1 MIETPMFL
9 TAGAVL
15 ISLAIL
21 AAAAPAR
28 QGRILPLASVAGTAP
43 AELPPVGD
51 AKVLWR
57 DTAQSVDA
65 RARDLLPRLTFEEKI
80 SLLHADSQFGT
91 APLVRFNVAR
101 RWMSDGPQG
110 VREEI
115 NLTNWNPAGRTDD
128 FATAMPANIGLA
140 ASFDLELAKTFGDV
154 IGEEALAR
162 GKNIMLGPG
171 LNIMRTPLNGRNCE
185 YFGEDPYLASRMAVA
200 FIDAVQS
207 HGVAACAKHYM
218 ANNQETQRNSI
229 NVEMD
234 ERALH
239 EIYLPAFKAAVTEAH
254 VWSIMTAYNRF
265 RGDYCSESDLLLNQI
280 LKKDW
285 GFQGLVMSD
294 WGGVH
299 STVKAAMNGLDLEMG
314 SPQPFNKNFLADPLV
329 EAVNEGLVP
338 KERID
343 EMAPASLRVLVA
355 TGMFDPPKGQ
365 DRCAGLLMSPAHI
378 EAARKI
384 EESACVLLKNE
395 NNALPLD
402 VSKIKT
408 IAVIGQNANTKFAHD
423 GNSAAIKTA
432 YEVTPLEGITK
443 RAGADIK
450 VNYVPGYT
458 AGRGG
463 PGRRGRATT
472 AASAPAT
479 RNTQIDEAVAAAKNA
494 DVAIVVAGLYRGQ
507 DQEGADRRDMNLPPG
522 QSELIQAVVAAN
534 PRTIVVLNGGGPL
547 TLDPWLPKA
556 AGVLFYWYGGTEGG
570 NALANI
576 LFGDVNPSGH
586 LPCSYPKQ
594 LSDSPAHSADA
605 TVYPGVNGQ
614 ENYQEGILVGYR
626 WFDTKN
632 IEPLFPFG
640 YGLSYTTFKV
650 SDLAVAPQPIGT
662 AADAPQVT
670 ISATV
675 TNTGGREEAEVVQL
689 YIQDMHSSLPRP
701 VKELKGFKK
710 VNLKPGEK
718 ATVQIPLKLADF
730 AYYDPDKKGWFAEA
744 GDFTIHVGTSSRDLP
759 LQATYRL
766 AESKLLPP

>member
-1 MIETPMFL
+1 M
-9 TAGAVL
+9 GHKGC
-15 ISLAIL
+15 
-21 AAAAPAR
+21 AR
-28 QGRILPLASVAGTAP
+28 
-43 AELPPVGD
+43 
-51 AKVLWR
+51 
-57 DTAQSVDA
+57 
-65 RARDLLPRLTFEEKI
+65 
-80 SLLHADSQFGT
+80 
-91 APLVRFNVAR
+91 
-101 RWMSDGPQG
+101 
-110 VREEI
+110 EI
-115 NLTNWNPAGRTDD
+115 NLTNWTTAGHTDD

-140 ASFDLELAKTFGDV
+140 ASFDPELAKAFGDV
-154 IGEEALAR
+154 IGEEAVTR
-162 GKNIMLGPG
+162 GKEIMLGPG
-171 LNIMRTPLNGRNCE
+171 MNIMRTPLNGRNCE
-185 YFGEDPYLASRMAVA
+185 YFGEDPYLASRMAVS
-200 FIDAVQS
+200 FIEAVQS

-285 GFQGLVMSD
+285 NFQGLVVSD

-314 SPQPFNKNFLADPLV
+314 SPLPFNRNFLADPLV
-329 EAVNEGLVP
+329 EAVKAGQVP
-338 KERID
+338 LARID
-343 EMAPASLRVLVA
+343 DMALRNLRVMVA
-355 TGMFDPPKGQ
+355 TGMFDPPK
-365 DRCAGLLMSPAHI
+365 DKTNVPGLMAPAHI
-378 EAARKI
+378 ESARKI
-384 EESACVLLKNE
+384 EEAACVLLKNE
-395 NNALPLD
+395 GQALPLD
-402 VSKIKT
+402 RAKIKA

-423 GNSAAIKTA
+423 GNSAAIKTT

-443 RAGADIK
+443 RAGTAIK
-450 VNYVPGYT
+450 VTYAQGYT

-463 PGRRGRATT
+463 IGRRGRATT
-472 AASAPAT
+472 ASAPAT
-479 RNTQIDEAVAAAKNA
+479 RNTQIDEAVAAAMNA

-570 NALANI
+570 NALANV

-605 TVYPGVNGQ
+605 SVYPGVNGQ
-614 ENYQEGILVGYR
+614 ENYQEGIFVGYR
-626 WFDTKN
+626 WFDAKN

-640 YGLSYTTFKV
+640 YGLSYATFKV
-650 SDLAVAPQPIGT
+650 SDLAVVPQAGGTGADSPIMT
-662 AADAPQVT
+662 VSAA
-670 ISATV
+670 V
-675 TNTGGREEAEVVQL
+675 TNTGDREGAEVVQV
-689 YIQDMHSSLPRP
+689 YVQDVQSSLPRP
-701 VKELKGFKK
+701 PKELKGFKK

-718 ATVQIPLKLADF
+718 ATVQVPLKLSDL
-730 AYYDPDKKGWFAEA
+730 AYYDPEKKGWFAEA
-744 GDFTIHVGTSSRDLP
+744 GDFVIHVGTSSRDLP